1 MADFVDI
8 GELNLGTTFGG
19 WYNRNNVMIQRLNA
33 LNVANIIGG
42 DGITASP
49 HTAANG
55 GYTLSLSG
63 TVTRDMTFN
72 NVTVNGT
79 LTSNF
84 AGAVSG
90 TTVVLPANTGVTVGN
105 IVYIDSTGKLEKA
118 LADDECTAEVVGI
131 VIGFTGGSAQVAT
144 TGRISGS
151 SIIEA
156 FTGTVGATLQ
166 KGVVY
171 FLSGGVSGAG
181 TTLEPDVTSYVSK
194 PMLLGLTG
202 DSGLILPYRGFIAT
216 EGTLG
221 NTTIIQGV
229 CGGSV
234 GGVLSIN
241 GISAAMYSASPY
253 NVPTLKQTGHVYAVS
268 NTSLV
273 GTSSPRLTKQIAI
286 DVQQI
291 SNRELVQFDH
301 GGIDFAAGDT
311 TISRTYVSTIG
322 SSTKYTNREMKLPND
337 GFLFSTIGIT
347 GDVWLINSIK
357 IIPRKLL
364 CPLTFTFT
372 LQKEYD
378 SFSGTTATES
388 GFYDNSFLG
397 NSNVNVRLELRKNQY
412 AVAGVFGKTDFNAR
426 PQYSTLT
433 NTSELITPIIHPLR
447 YTPSPDETII
457 QGVTSGILNGTPD
470 SSGTFPLIY
479 TQPFRKTRTSAFTIN
494 NVILGGAGD
503 PVSKYIKA
511 ANESLYYNDVAGSE
525 GYTMES
531 AILGWNAQYGA
542 VSESLYFV
550 PVSVHENLRET
561 NLEGDADKNMICD
574 ILLEISKWDTTTRA
588 IVGESKIIHGNYNL
602 QIQSFNISGVV
613 ANNI

>member
-8 GELNLGTTFGG
+8 VGLNLGTTFGG
-19 WYNRNNVMIQRLNA
+19 WYLKNNAMIDRLNA
-33 LNVANIIGG
+33 LNVASITGG
-42 DGITASP
+42 DGIIVSP

-55 GYTLSLSG
+55 GYTLSIANS
-63 TVTRDMTFN
+63 VSKDMTFN
-72 NVTVNGT
+72 NVTVTGN
-79 LTSNF
+79 LVSNF
-84 AGAVSG
+84 TGAVSG
-90 TTVVLPANTGVTVGN
+90 TTIVLPANTGVTVGN

-221 NTTIIQGV
+221 NTTIVQGV
-229 CGGSV
+229 CGGA
-234 GGVLSIN
+234 GVLSIN
-241 GISAAMYSASPY
+241 GISAAMYASSDTSV
-253 NVPTLKQTGHVYAVS
+253 NNLKQTGHLYAVS
-268 NTSLV
+268 NTSLT
-273 GTSSPRLTKQIAI
+273 GTASPRLTKQISI
-286 DVQQI
+286 DLQET
-291 SNRELVQFDH
+291 SNREIAIFNY
-301 GGIDFAAGDT
+301 GGINFGNFGDT
-311 TISRTYVSTIG
+311 PAARTSVTNVGPFIK
-322 SSTKYTNREMKLPND
+322 KYTNREIKLPND

-364 CPLTFTFT
+364 TPNIFTFT
-372 LQKEYD
+372 LQKEY
-378 SFSGTTATES
+378 SSYSGTTVAFS
-388 GFYDNSFLG
+388 GFNPPG
-397 NSNVNVRLELRKNQY
+397 NGTANVNIRLELRKNQY
-412 AVAGVFGKTDFNAR
+412 AVAGVFGASSF
-426 PQYSTLT
+426 PSYSSLT
-433 NTSELITPIIHPLR
+433 NTSELITPIIHPIR
-447 YTPSPDETII
+447 FTPSASETITE
-457 QGVTSGILNGTPD
+457 GVTSGILDGTPD
-470 SSGTFPLIY
+470 SSGTFPIIY
-479 TQPFRKTRTSAFTIN
+479 TFPQTKTRTSAFTIN
-494 NVILGGAGD
+494 NVIIGGDESPA
-503 PVSKYIKA
+503 SRYIKT
-511 ANESLYYNDVAGSE
+511 ANENLFYNNVTGSE

-550 PVSVHENLRET
+550 PVSVHENLRESDLT
-561 NLEGDADKNMICD
+561 NTENKNIICD

-588 IVGESKIIHGNYNL
+588 IVGESKIIHGSYNL
-602 QIQSFNISGVV
+602 QVQSYNISGVV
-613 ANNI
+613 ANNTGS